1 MTPDGPGPGA
11 TGSLPAGGD
20 QLLGQLTELGSDA
33 VLVLDHSRNL
43 IWASA
48 NAPALLAG
56 PQLGEVAAEQLALS
70 PGSPLSQLLDDP
82 RAADVVGKV
91 IASGTVARGELRQN
105 EWRRILKAVAAPLA
119 LPDGGRQ
126 VVLILTDI
134 TPERRLNRAHQ
145 ELIANLSHDLR
156 TPLASLRL
164 MAETLTGEARDD
176 PDASQLFATRIAA
189 EAERLHAL
197 VEGILDLSRLEAGVE
212 RAQIAT
218 VDLFELASAAVE
230 ELQPQSRERE
240 LTLAL
245 RGASTRALAD
255 PTRLDRALSN
265 VLDNALKF
273 TSSPGTVTVTVGGST
288 GRPTISV
295 RDTGSGIPASQLPR
309 IFDRFYTGDRSR
321 SGRSS
326 GLGLTIA
333 KQAVELQG
341 GEIKVRSA
349 PGQGTLVRIVLRQPA
364 APS

>member
-1 MTPDGPGPGA
+1 MTAGA
-11 TGSLPAGGD
+11 PPSLASQSLPAGAD
-20 QLLGQLTELGSDA
+20 QLLGRLTELGSDA
-33 VLVLDHSRNL
+33 VLVLSPTRHV

-48 NAPALLAG
+48 NASALLAG
-56 PQLGEVAAEQLALS
+56 PQLSDAAPKLTAVA

-91 IASGTVARGELRQN
+91 LTTGATARGELRQN
-105 EWRRILKAVAAPLA
+105 DWRRILKAVAAPLP
-119 LPDGGRQ
+119 LPDGNRQ
-126 VVLILTDI
+126 VILILTDI
-134 TPERRLNRAHQ
+134 TSERRLSRAHQ

-176 PDASQLFATRIAA
+176 PAATQLFASRIAA
-189 EAERLHAL
+189 EAERLHSL
-197 VEGILDLSRLEAGVE
+197 VDGILDLSRLEAGVE

-218 VDLFELASAAVE
+218 VDLWKAASEAVE
-230 ELQPQSRERE
+230 ELQPQAKERK

-245 RGASTRALAD
+245 RGAPTRALAD
-255 PTRLDRALSN
+255 PARLERALAN

-273 TSSPGTVTVTVGGST
+273 TSSPGSVTVTVGEST
-288 GRPTISV
+288 GRPTVSV

-321 SGRSS
+321 TGRSS

-349 PGQGTLVRIVLRQPA
+349 PGQGTLVRIVLRQP
-364 APS
+364 